1 MITPRPQRL
10 PEGFAESVHGKH
22 IQEHHRTASVFLFTA
37 SSSTGCRSDR
47 TLAGRKGIAMTSGSG
62 DLACSF
68 SSAGSPS
75 CGLLEAA
82 RLGSH
87 LPHLPT
93 EVSGW
98 IDHQGKGKQ
107 SIITYFILTY
117 RYINKVNVR
126 NGNPGSCINETVN
139 RFIQGKS
146 QGKIFCS
153 LGKSAL

>member
-1 MITPRPQRL
+1 MGVMITPRPQRL

-62 DLACSF
+62 DPACSF

-82 RLGSH
+82 RLGSR

-98 IDHQGKGKQ
+98 I
-107 SIITYFILTY
+107 SIFKYQPFMDRFLHFCLVHETFYYLSTEYFPLNQLT
-117 RYINKVNVR
+117 
-126 NGNPGSCINETVN
+126 
-139 RFIQGKS
+139 F
-146 QGKIFCS
+146 
-153 LGKSAL
+153 